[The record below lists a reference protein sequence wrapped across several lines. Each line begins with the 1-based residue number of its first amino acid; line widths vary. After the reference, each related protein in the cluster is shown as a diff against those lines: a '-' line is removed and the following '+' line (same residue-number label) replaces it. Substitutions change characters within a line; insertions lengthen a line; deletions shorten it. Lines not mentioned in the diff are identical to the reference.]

1 MRSPASG
8 VSPRTLR
15 VMMVAA
21 VGLLLAGAFVAISY
35 GGDDDA
41 LTTLDGEDRAEDTVV
56 ETDEVAADV
65 TVASTTV
72 PSLDDAGDT
81 AAVEPEAGD
90 TEPTTSA
97 DAAPAENE
105 TAPTTTAPP
114 AQATT
119 APREATSTRQLRPV
133 PAGTY
138 EYATDGSSSINGDEK
153 KLPETTTLVAPA
165 AGSDGRQS
173 TTRDLRDGN
182 GDGNV
187 TKTSL
192 RFAPEGVYLE
202 RIESTVFLNGGAFSQ
217 STTLTPT
224 ATFLLVPADAGP
236 GTKTSGQLK
245 GDGITADVVFEV
257 LNVGPE
263 TSVSRL
269 VADLSGEVEGRQTSE
284 LTTRSSDLLTVKEI
298 SDSDIRSGPVRL
310 QSNYTAT
317 LR

>member
-1 MRSPASG
+1 MPSPAPG

-21 VGLLLAGAFVAISY
+21 VGLLLAGAFIAVSY
-35 GGDDDA
+35 DDDDDA
-41 LTTLDGEDRAEDTVV
+41 VTMLDREERDDTAV
-56 ETDEVAADV
+56 EPDETAADA
-65 TVASTTV
+65 TVSSTAA
-72 PSLDDAGDT
+72 PSIDEAGDT
-81 AAVEPEAGD
+81 AAVEPETGN
-90 TEPTTSA
+90 TEPTATV
-97 DAAPAENE
+97 DGG
-105 TAPTTTAPP
+105 TAGPEPTPTTTAPP
-114 AQATT
+114 APTT
-119 APREATSTRQLRPV
+119 AAPAEATSTRQLRPV

-153 KLPETTTLVAPA
+153 ELPETTTLVAPA
-165 AGSDGRQS
+165 AGSDGRQT
-173 TTRDLRDGN
+173 TTRDLRDAN

-202 RIESTVFLNGGAFSQ
+202 GIESTVFLNGGAFSQ
-217 STTLTPT
+217 STSLTPT

-236 GTKTSGQLK
+236 GTTTRGQLE
-245 GDGITADVVFEV
+245 GDGITADVTFEV
-257 LNVGPE
+257 LTVGPE

-284 LTTRSSDLLTVKEI
+284 LTTRNSDLLTVKEI